1 MAQANKGPAA
11 IVDGAKRFVTG
22 FGGFSAGQKA
32 VVIAVVV
39 ALIGGA
45 VVFARWAS
53 TPSYAPLFTN
63 LSSTDASAIVEKLK
77 SDGVQY
83 TISDG
88 GATIEVPQDVVYDT
102 RLTMSGE
109 GLPADDQSG
118 YALMEQS
125 GITTSEF
132 VQQKTYQ
139 RALAGELQKTIASI
153 NGVESAVVNLA
164 IPEKDVFLDEQSP
177 TTASVLV
184 KLKPGT
190 TLSTDQVTSIVNL
203 VSGGVEGM
211 DAKNVSVVDDEGNTL
226 STDGTGSSA
235 QQEKTSD
242 YNAVSSSNLQSLLEG
257 VLGKGNVKATVNAT
271 LDFDDTTSTSTVY
284 SQTEGVD
291 PLATSTTTE
300 TYDGAGTGATT
311 GVLGPDNI
319 AVPGDADGTGGDGG
333 YSKEQETAN
342 NSVNKTD
349 TVTRAAAGSVQR
361 QSVAVVIDATD
372 AGAADVNQI
381 TQLVTQAAGI
391 DAARGDSVQV
401 VKMAFD
407 ASATTEAAAALE
419 EAEAA
424 AERDQLIGY
433 AKTGLLAL
441 LVLAMLIVV
450 LVAFRRRKLETVDV
464 LDVSA
469 PPISLGDITDEDAAP
484 KVLERV
490 VHQRAALEAAP
501 VNPALEAAAARRDEV
516 VELVSR
522 QPDEVAELLRGWLA
536 DRRG

>member
-45 VVFARWAS
+45 VVFSRWAS

-77 SDGVQY
+77 ADGVDY
-83 TISDG
+83 TIADG
-88 GATIEVPQDVVYDT
+88 GSTIEVPQDVVYDT

-177 TTASVLV
+177 VTASVLV

-211 DAKNVSVVDDEGNTL
+211 DPKNVSVVDDEGNTL
-226 STDGTGSSA
+226 STDGSGSSA

-242 YNAVSSSNLQSLLEG
+242 YNATSSSNLQTLLEG

-271 LDFDDTTSTSTVY
+271 LDFDDKTQTSTVY
-284 SQTEGVD
+284 SQTDGVD
-291 PLATSTTTE
+291 PQASSTMKE
-300 TYDGAGTGATT
+300 TYDGAGTGANT

-319 AVPGDADGTGGDGG
+319 AVPGSTGTTGSGG
-333 YSKEQETAN
+333 YVKEQTTDN
-342 NSVNKTD
+342 NSVNRTD
-349 TVTRAAAGSVQR
+349 TTTTAAGGAVKR

-391 DAARGDSVQV
+391 DATRGDSVQV

-419 EAEAA
+419 ESEAA
-424 AERDQLIGY
+424 AKQDQLISY

-441 LVLAMLIVV
+441 LVLVMLIVV

-469 PPISLGDITDEDAAP
+469 PPISLGDITDADAAP

-501 VNPALEAAAARRDEV
+501 VDPALEAAAARRDEV

>member
-11 IVDGAKRFVTG
+11 IVDQAKRFVTG

-45 VVFARWAS
+45 VVFSRWAS

-77 SDGVQY
+77 SDGVKY
-83 TISDG
+83 EIADG
-88 GATIEVPQDVVYDT
+88 GATIKVPQDVVYDT

-139 RALAGELQKTIASI
+139 RALAGELEKTIEAI
-153 NGVESAVVNLA
+153 DGVDAAVVNLA
-164 IPEKDVFLDEQSP
+164 IPQKDVFLDEQDP

-184 KLKPGT
+184 KLKPGA
-190 TLSTDQVTSIVNL
+190 TLTTDQVTSIVNL

-211 DAKNVSVVDDEGNTL
+211 DPKNVSVVDDQGNTL
-226 STDGTGSSA
+226 STDGSGSSA

-242 YNAVSSSNLQSLLEG
+242 FNAASSNNLQTLLEG

-271 LDFDDTTSTSTVY
+271 LDFDDTTQTSTVY
-284 SQTEGVD
+284 SKTQGVD
-291 PLATSTTTE
+291 PQASSTTKE
-300 TYDGAGTGATT
+300 TYNGSAAGATT

-319 AVPGDADGTGGDGG
+319 AVPGTTGTTGSGG
-333 YSKEQETAN
+333 YVKEQTTDN

-349 TVTRAAAGSVQR
+349 TVTKAAGGAVKR
-361 QSVAVVIDATD
+361 QSVAVVIDASK

-381 TQLVTQAAGI
+381 TALVTQAAGI
-391 DAARGDSVQV
+391 DATRGDSVQV

-407 ASATTEAAAALE
+407 ASATTEAATALK
-419 EAEAA
+419 ASEAA
-424 AERDQLIGY
+424 EKQSQLISY

-441 LVLAMLIVV
+441 LVLVMLIVV
-450 LVAFRRRKLETVDV
+450 LLAFRRRKLETVDV
-464 LDVSA
+464 LDVTA
-469 PPISLGDITDEDAAP
+469 PPISLGDITDQDAAP

-501 VNPALEAAAARRDEV
+501 VDPALEAAAARRDEV